1 MQNHAME
8 PPGEFDVSLRQ
19 IAVGV
24 APDGIG
30 ETFFDEPPPIDELE
44 TAVGEG
50 DPALVFRRTLGM
62 FATGVTVIT
71 VRTGE
76 VMHGMTANAFM
87 SVSLRPP
94 LILISI
100 DRRAKMN
107 ALLREGVRYG
117 VSVLEEG
124 QMRLSDR
131 FAGRAADGADEP
143 EFEIVHETPLVAGAL
158 AHLVARV
165 VRSYWGGD
173 HSLFVGQVEY
183 VRYGEGTPLLFHGG
197 RYERVGRE
205 SHIIA
210 PDELRRTLLEIG
222 SERTFDKGERLMTIG
237 EPGESLY
244 LLLEGT
250 VQVRRPGRAVSL
262 GPGELVGEI
271 EVLAP
276 GQGRIADI
284 TAETPI
290 RCVEVS
296 RNDLVEALEAH
307 PRAAIALIGVLASRF
322 RDEA

>member
-1 MQNHAME
+1 ME
-8 PPGEFDVSLRQ
+8 PPGEFDVSLQR

-30 ETFFDEPPPIDELE
+30 ETFFDEPAPILELE
-44 TAVGEG
+44 TAAGSG
-50 DPALVFRRTLGM
+50 DPSLVFRRTLGM

-71 VRTGE
+71 VRVGE

-124 QMRLSDR
+124 QVRLSDR
-131 FAGRAADGADEP
+131 FAGREADGTEEP

-173 HSLFVGQVEY
+173 HSLFLGQVEY

-205 SHIIA
+205 SRVLA
-210 PDELRRTLLEIG
+210 PEELHRTILEIG
-222 SERTFDKGERLMTIG
+222 AERTFEAGERLMTIG

-250 VQVRRPGRAVSL
+250 VQVRRPGRSVTL

-284 TAETPI
+284 IAETAI
-290 RCVEVS
+290 RAVEVS
-296 RNDLVEALEAH
+296 REDLVAALEAN
-307 PRAAIALIGVLASRF
+307 PRAAIALIGVLAGRF

>member
-1 MQNHAME
+1 
-8 PPGEFDVSLRQ
+8 L
-19 IAVGV
+19 
-24 APDGIG
+24 
-30 ETFFDEPPPIDELE
+30 DEPAPILELE
-44 TAVGEG
+44 TAAGSG
-50 DPALVFRRTLGM
+50 DPSLVFRRTLGM

-71 VRTGE
+71 VRVGE

-124 QMRLSDR
+124 QVRRSDR
-131 FAGRAADGADEP
+131 FAGREADGSEEP

-205 SHIIA
+205 SRVLA
-210 PDELRRTLLEIG
+210 PEELHRTILAIG
-222 SERTFDKGERLMTIG
+222 AERTFEAGERLMTIG
-237 EPGESLY
+237 EPGDSLY

-250 VQVRRPGRAVSL
+250 VQVRRPGRAVTL

-284 TAETPI
+284 IAETAI
-290 RCVEVS
+290 RAVEVS
-296 RNDLVEALEAH
+296 REAVVAALEAK
-307 PRAAIALIGVLASRF
+307 PRAAIALIGVLAGRF